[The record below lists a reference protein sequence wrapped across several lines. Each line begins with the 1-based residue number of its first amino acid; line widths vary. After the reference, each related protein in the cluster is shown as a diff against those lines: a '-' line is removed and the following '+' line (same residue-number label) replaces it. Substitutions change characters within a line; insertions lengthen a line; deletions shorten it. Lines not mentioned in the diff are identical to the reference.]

1 MLLLNAREV
10 EHLAD
15 MDKLVA
21 AVEAG
26 VREQAAGQV
35 VLPPRLNLPNGRG
48 FFRIM
53 PTVMNGSG
61 IMGFKAFHGSVQDG
75 VRYFIAIYEQASGR
89 LLAMMDAHYLTAA
102 RTGATTGV
110 ATKFMANR
118 DARRVAVI
126 GSGLEART
134 NLLGVYAVR
143 AVERVTVFSPN
154 RERRVAFAERMSRE
168 LKLEVRACDS
178 PESCVAGADI
188 VVVATN
194 TTGKGDGIAF
204 RGVWA
209 HTGMHINAIGST
221 MPKLR
226 EIDAD
231 SFARAG
237 RIVIDCQSRQIEEES
252 GDVIDALAN
261 GTYDRGRVVELQEVV
276 AGRAAGRDAD
286 DRIAQITL
294 FKSVGTAVQDVT
306 AGYAVYQEA
315 RRLGIGSEVPDFLE
329 LKTF

>member
-1 MLLLNAREV
+1 MLVLNAREV
-10 EHLAD
+10 ERLAD
-15 MDKLVA
+15 MPKLVT

-26 VREQAAGQV
+26 LHEQAAGEV
-35 VLPPRLNLPNGRG
+35 VLPARLNLPNGRG
-48 FFRIM
+48 FFRMM

-61 IMGFKAFHGSVQDG
+61 IMGFKAFHGSVQEG
-75 VRYFIAIYEQASGR
+75 VRYLIVIYEQASGV

-110 ATKFMANR
+110 ATRFMAARN
-118 DARRVAVI
+118 ARRVAVI

-134 NLLGVYAVR
+134 NLLGVCAVR
-143 AVERVTVFSPN
+143 EVERVAVFSPN
-154 RERRVAFAERMSRE
+154 PERRTAFAERMNRD
-168 LKLEVRACDS
+168 LKIEVRAYDT
-178 PESCVAGADI
+178 PESCVEGADI

-204 RGVWA
+204 RGAWA
-209 HTGMHINAIGST
+209 CAGMHINAIGST

-226 EIDAD
+226 EIDPD

-237 RIVIDCQSRQIEEES
+237 RIVIDCQTKQIEEES

-261 GTYDRGRVVELQEVV
+261 GKYDRGKVVELPEVV
-276 AGRAAGRDAD
+276 AGRQSGRDED
-286 DRIAQITL
+286 DQITL
-294 FKSVGTAVQDVT
+294 FKSVGTAVQDVVC
-306 AGYAVYQEA
+306 GYAVFQEA
-315 RRLGIGSEVPDFLE
+315 RRLGVGSEVPDFLE

>member
-1 MLLLNAREV
+1 MRRLV
-10 EHLAD
+10 E
-15 MDKLVA
+15 

-26 VREQAAGQV
+26 VREQATGQV
-35 VLPPRLNLPNGRG
+35 AMPPRLNLPNGRG
-48 FFRIM
+48 FFRLM
-53 PTVMNGSG
+53 PAVMNSSG

-75 VRYFIAIYEQASGR
+75 VRYLIAIYEQASGM

-110 ATKFMANR
+110 ATKYMANP
-118 DARRVAVI
+118 DIRRVAVI

-134 NLLGVYAVR
+134 NLLGVCAVR
-143 AVERVTVFSPN
+143 EVERVTVFSPN
-154 RERRVAFAERMSRE
+154 RERRGAFAQRMGRE
-168 LKLEVRACDS
+168 LKIEVVACAS
-178 PESCVAGADI
+178 SESCMEGADI
-188 VVVATN
+188 AVVATN

-204 RGVWA
+204 RGAWA
-209 HTGMHINAIGST
+209 RAAMHINAIGST

-226 EIDAD
+226 EIDAE

-237 RIVIDCQSRQIEEES
+237 RIVIDCQTRQIEEES

-261 GTYDRGRVVELQEVV
+261 GRYDRGKVVELQEVV
-276 AGRAAGRDAD
+276 AGRASGRDAND
-286 DRIAQITL
+286 QITL
-294 FKSVGTAVQDVT
+294 FKSVGTAVQDVA

>member
-10 EHLAD
+10 ERLAD
-15 MDKLVA
+15 MGRLVE

-35 VLPPRLNLPNGRG
+35 ALPPRLNLPNGRG
-48 FFRIM
+48 FFRLM
-53 PTVMNGSG
+53 PAVMNSSG

-75 VRYFIAIYEQASGR
+75 VRYLIAIYEQASGL

-118 DARRVAVI
+118 DVRRVAVI

-134 NLLGVYAVR
+134 NLLGVCAVR
-143 AVERVTVFSPN
+143 EVERVTVFSPN
-154 RERRVAFAERMSRE
+154 RERRMAFAQRMSQE
-168 LKLEVRACDS
+168 LKIEVVAS
-178 PESCVAGADI
+178 ESGESCVEAADI

-204 RGVWA
+204 RGEWA
-209 HTGMHINAIGST
+209 CAGMHINAIGST

-226 EIDAD
+226 EIDSE

-237 RIVIDCQSRQIEEES
+237 RIVIDCQPKQIEEES

-261 GTYDRGRVVELQEVV
+261 GRYDRGKVVELQEVV
-276 AGRAAGRDAD
+276 AGRASGRDAED
-286 DRIAQITL
+286 QITL

-315 RRLGIGSEVPDFLE
+315 RRLGIGSEVSDFLE
-329 LKTF
+329 LKIF